1 MTGLIRIVHP
11 FPSTL
16 DAVVTAAIVL
26 IAGGTPVVALRLGAA
41 MLMLQAAIGIANDLV
56 DEPQD
61 RDRKFG
67 KPLPRGLLTRRAA
80 TALFAI
86 MLAIGLALSAI
97 SGPAVFVVAIVG
109 VATGLLYDGW
119 LKATAWSWL
128 PFALGVPLL
137 PVYAWLGAT
146 GTIPA
151 AFGLL
156 IPAAAAAGAALALA
170 NLLAD
175 LERDAQAGT
184 DTTATRLGAT
194 RAWVVNVALQ
204 GLAVTIAVGSLVV
217 AGGRGPG
224 VVAAAAGGL
233 LIAAGVALS
242 RGGSAHRRERAW
254 ECQAAGVGLLGA
266 GWVAALVEAGAL

>member
-1 MTGLIRIVHP
+1 VTGLIRIVHP

-16 DAVVTAAIVL
+16 DAAVTAALVL
-26 IAGGTPVVALRLGAA
+26 IAGGTPSAALRLGAA
-41 MLMLQAAIGIANDLV
+41 MLALQAAIGTANDLV

-61 RDRKFG
+61 RGRKPG
-67 KPLPRGLLTRRAA
+67 KPLPRGLLSRRAA
-80 TALFAI
+80 WALFAVT
-86 MLAIGLALSAI
+86 LAVGLALSAL
-97 SGPAVFVVAIVG
+97 SGALVLLVAVVG
-109 VATGLLYDGW
+109 ASIGLVYDGLLKG
-119 LKATAWSWL
+119 TVWSWL

-137 PVYAWLGAT
+137 PIYAWLGAT
-146 GTIPA
+146 GAIPP

-156 IPAAAAAGAALALA
+156 VPAAVAAGAALALA

-175 LERDAQAGT
+175 VERDVEAGAQTA
-184 DTTATRLGAT
+184 ATRLGAT
-194 RAWVVNVALQ
+194 RAWLVDLALQ
-204 GLAVTIAVGSLVV
+204 GLVVAVAAGSLAVV
-217 AGGRGPG
+217 GGRGPG

-242 RGGSAHRRERAW
+242 RGGAAGRRERAW